1 MYLIDT
7 HLNVSVN
14 TYQQVD
20 LRLTK
25 IVYFRFSIIFYK
37 QIVSACNDAKGIV
50 TAMYNHMWM
59 SSELKINHNRGKT
72 FMKLYRSYNIWQYI
86 FIWNDTKLAQ
96 LYSWLSDF

>member
-1 MYLIDT
+1 MYIIDT

-50 TAMYNHMWM
+50 TAMYNHM
-59 SSELKINHNRGKT
+59 
-72 FMKLYRSYNIWQYI
+72 
-86 FIWNDTKLAQ
+86 
-96 LYSWLSDF
+96 